1 MIRKLARLLDH
12 ARLLRNQRGAVVIE
26 AAFVAPVLALLGLGS
41 FQVSQAV
48 ARQHELQTGADDAA
62 SMALAGWNN
71 EATQVTALKTVLEQT
86 LERSDDNLVVTIT
99 HKYRCG
105 TATTYVDAKT
115 SCASGSIVTTY
126 LRIAL
131 TDTYTPTWASF
142 GVGSPINYAVTR
154 TVVLS

>member
-1 MIRKLARLLDH
+1 MIRA
-12 ARLLRNQRGAVVIE
+12 LRSFRRDQRGTVVIE
-26 AAFVAPVLALLGLGS
+26 AAIVAPMLVLLGLGA

-62 SMALAGWNN
+62 SMALAGWKND
-71 EATQVTALKTVLEQT
+71 AAQVTALKSVLKTT
-86 LERSDDNLVVTIT
+86 LHLTDAQVTIT

-105 TATTYVDAKT
+105 TTVAYVDVKT
-115 SCASGSIVTTY
+115 ACPAGTLVTTY

-131 TDTYTPTWASF
+131 TDTYTPTWTDF
-142 GVGSPINYAVTR
+142 GVGRPINYNVTR

>member
-1 MIRKLARLLDH
+1 MIRAWQAIR
-12 ARLLRNQRGAVVIE
+12 RNQRGAVIIE
-26 AAFVAPVLALLGLGS
+26 AAFVAPILALLGLGG

-62 SMALAGWNN
+62 SMALAGWKDD
-71 EATQVTALKTVLEQT
+71 AAQVTALKSVLKST
-86 LERSDDNLVVTIT
+86 LNLTDAKVTIT

-105 TATTYVDAKT
+105 VATTYVDVKT
-115 SCASGSIVTTY
+115 ACASTDIVTTY

-131 TDTYTPTWASF
+131 TDTYTPTWAEF
-142 GVGSPINYAVTR
+142 GMGSPLNYNVTR

>member
-1 MIRKLARLLDH
+1 MSRLWQS
-12 ARLLRNQRGAVVIE
+12 LRRDRRGAVVIE
-26 AAFVAPVLALLGLGS
+26 AAFVAPILALLGLGG

-62 SMALAGWNN
+62 AMALAGWQDD
-71 EATQVTALKTVLEQT
+71 AAQVTALRNVLKTT
-86 LERSDDNLVVTIT
+86 LNLTDAKVGVT

-105 TATTYVDAKT
+105 TAAAYVDVKT
-115 SCASGSIVTTY
+115 ACAAGTIVTTY

-131 TDTYTPTWASF
+131 TDTYTPKWVDF
-142 GVGSPINYAVTR
+142 GIGSPINFSVTR